1 LRRTLPHLL
10 VIFTITCLLW
20 SAILTPVQADPP
32 AGWSGDDSLGFL
44 LEVNGINAIDSD
56 LANPIPLLDLS
67 ADLTLELTIATGNSL
82 YLRSGQFTMSYLGF
96 PIINQ
101 PFDLSAVP
109 LLPDNHTE
117 SLLNASIPLGSLI
130 GFGNLSLISGTI
142 IGTFSFTYAN
152 ETTPT
157 VNGTVSEDFVL
168 QIGPTGPAAIM
179 SISGLITVG
188 FTVMAGFS
196 LLMSLDE
203 FQQGIVAGSKMRR
216 GKTASG
222 VGIFPRAV
230 VLRRKHKKGGET
242 IDKEELKR
250 RVSKAAS
257 NSWDKK
263 RCPKCGKKWKKDAPT
278 CGKCGIDT
286 GGAIQHFSDDIAE
299 YAPKAMKVVKPKSKV
314 TVGQLGKKLR
324 LKPDKA
330 GALAAALVDMGAL
343 QTKTVKIP
351 LKKVA
356 FSGMTIA
363 GAYWSFMQMFS
374 GATPDWVI
382 VFLSTVVGLV
392 ISVFVGYFM
401 AWLARFDSMGY
412 E

>member
-1 LRRTLPHLL
+1 M
-10 VIFTITCLLW
+10 FTITCLLW
-20 SAILTPVQADPP
+20 ATILSPVQAAPP
-32 AGWSGDDSLGFL
+32 AGWSGDNSLGFL
-44 LEVNGINAIDSD
+44 LEVNGINAADSD

-67 ADLTLELTIATGNSL
+67 ADLTLELNISTGNSL
-82 YLRSGQFTMSYLGF
+82 YLRSGQFTMVYLGF

-109 LLPDNHTE
+109 LLPDNHNET
-117 SLLNASIPLGSLI
+117 LLDTSIPLGSLL

-157 VNGTVSEDFVL
+157 VNGTVTEDFVL
-168 QIGPTGPAAIM
+168 QIGATGPAAIM

-188 FTVMAGFS
+188 FTVMSGFS
-196 LLMSLDE
+196 LLMAFDE
-203 FQQGIVAGSKMRR
+203 FQQGIVAGSKMRK
-216 GKTASG
+216 GKRASD

-230 VLRRKHKKGGET
+230 VLRRKPKKGGET
-242 IDKEELKR
+242 IDSEELRR

-257 NSWDKK
+257 NSWDGK
-263 RCPKCGKKWKKDAPT
+263 RCPKCGKKWKKNAPN

-286 GGAIQHFSDDIAE
+286 GGAIQFLSDDIAD
-299 YAPKAMKVVKPKSKV
+299 YAPKAMKVVRPKSKV

-382 VFLSTVVGLV
+382 VFLSAVVGLV
-392 ISVFVGYFM
+392 VSVFVGYFM
-401 AWLARFDSMGY
+401 AWLARFDPMGY
-412 E
+412 D

>member
-1 LRRTLPHLL
+1 M
-10 VIFTITCLLW
+10 FTITCFLW
-20 SAILTPVQADPP
+20 SASLTSVQAAPP
-32 AGWSGDDSLGFL
+32 AGWSGNNSLGFL
-44 LEVNGINAIDSD
+44 LEVNGINAADSD

-82 YLRSGQFTMSYLGF
+82 YLRSGQFTMVYLGF

-117 SLLNASIPLGSLI
+117 SLLNTSIPLGSLL

-168 QIGPTGPAAIM
+168 QIGPTGTAALM

-216 GKTASG
+216 GKSASD

-230 VLRRKHKKGGET
+230 VLRRKPKKGGET

-250 RVSKAAS
+250 RVSTAAS
-257 NSWDKK
+257 SSWDGK
-263 RCPKCGKKWKKDAPT
+263 RCPKCGKKWRKDAPN

-286 GGAIQHFSDDIAE
+286 GGAVQYFSDDIAD
-299 YAPKAMKVVKPKSKV
+299 YAPKAMSVVRPKSKV

-374 GATPDWVI
+374 GATPDLVT

-392 ISVFVGYFM
+392 ISVFIGYFM
-401 AWLARFDSMGY
+401 AWLARFNPMGY
-412 E
+412 D